1 MITFLS
7 ENITAP
13 KIKKRKTAQWIK
25 RVASLYNKN
34 IGEVSYLFCNDE
46 KILEINQQYLQHDF
60 YTDIITF
67 DNSEEDI
74 LSGDIFISVDTV
86 LSNSQKFN
94 TTYEEE
100 LNRVIIHG
108 ILHLIGLNDES
119 DEESKEMRSSEDRA
133 LKILSELE

>member
-1 MITFLS
+1 MITFIS
-7 ENITAP
+7 ENISAT

-25 RVASLYNKN
+25 QVATLYNKN

-46 KILEINQQYLQHDF
+46 KILEINLQYLQHDF

-67 DNSEEDI
+67 DNSEGDL

-86 LSNSQKFN
+86 LSNSQKYN
-94 TTYEEE
+94 TSFEDE

-119 DEESKEMRSSEDRA
+119 DEDSKEMRLAEDNA
-133 LKILSELE
+133 LKMLKELE